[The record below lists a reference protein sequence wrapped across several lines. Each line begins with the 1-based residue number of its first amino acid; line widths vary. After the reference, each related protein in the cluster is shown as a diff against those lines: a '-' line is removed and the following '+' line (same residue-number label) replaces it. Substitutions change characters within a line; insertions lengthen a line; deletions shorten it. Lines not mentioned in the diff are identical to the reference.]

1 MCQEVQ
7 IQVRGFFLWVVPA
20 SFEICVHAQAL
31 EYTDIPPTMGSV
43 IRAYKHF
50 FVVAGPR
57 EAVSPEAILNTT
69 THCRVTHGL
78 EMPKAGDFMPLDGA
92 CFRLAWMYG
101 YGLHLSKENSMDKSA
116 WQSLLDRWRQSA
128 GMFVV
133 NLELLPEAQKAMT
146 KKLQLDQDLKANES
160 LQGLVGFKLLR
171 MTAKIQKDL
180 KEDGKTWTVDAVYAE
195 LCKVSWAE
203 EMKHSTVAVQLKVH
217 KRITPHAARL
227 LSLLESHFGKHHPL
241 AALQGLDQVCQK
253 TASKDDAASARSGYP
268 NLLLRHLWFF
278 LPIWGTSLKVP
289 PLGHRRLPDQAASR
303 CSLGQ
308 GAC

>member
-1 MCQEVQ
+1 
-7 IQVRGFFLWVVPA
+7 
-20 SFEICVHAQAL
+20 
-31 EYTDIPPTMGSV
+31 
-43 IRAYKHF
+43 
-50 FVVAGPR
+50 
-57 EAVSPEAILNTT
+57 
-69 THCRVTHGL
+69 
-78 EMPKAGDFMPLDGA
+78 
-92 CFRLAWMYG
+92 
-101 YGLHLSKENSMDKSA
+101 
-116 WQSLLDRWRQSA
+116 
-128 GMFVV
+128 MFVV

-146 KKLQLDQDLKANES
+146 KKLQLDQDL
-160 LQGLVGFKLLR
+160 KLLR

-289 PLGHRRLPDQAASR
+289 PLSHRRLPDQAASR